1 MYALSCGTGAF
12 PGFGVRVS
20 PNGTKAFILLYRCN
34 GRARR
39 MTLGRYPLIS
49 LAQARKQAIVA
60 LGDLARGIDPGK
72 PAQAGTHR
80 RFDETV
86 DLFVR
91 TYCSQHN
98 RDSTRRET
106 ERLLKARFVSQW
118 GSRDL
123 ADIGTRD
130 ILEILDKAIEDGLP
144 SAANHS
150 LATIR
155 LFFNW
160 CVDRGL
166 LESNPC
172 GRLKMPGKKKSRD
185 RVLSEDELARIWTAS
200 GVLGFP
206 FGTLVRLLLLTGQ
219 RRSEVAGMRWQDLD
233 FAEAV
238 WRLPSTFTKNGVAHV
253 VPLVPAVVAMLQQV
267 PRLDDE
273 FVFPARAEKSRP
285 LSGFSKS
292 KARLAELA
300 SVDAFTLHDFRRT
313 AATGLAALS
322 CRSACHR
329 TAAQSRHR
337 HTRRRCRCIQ
347 PISLSR

>member
-1 MYALSCGTGAF
+1 
-12 PGFGVRVS
+12 
-20 PNGTKAFILLYRCN
+20 
-34 GRARR
+34 

-49 LAQARKQAIVA
+49 LAQARKQAMVA

-72 PAQAGTHR
+72 PVHAGTDR

-160 CVDRGL
+160 CVERGL

-185 RVLSEDELARIWTAS
+185 RVLSEDELARIWAAS

-253 VPLVPAVVAMLQQV
+253 IPLVPAVVAILQQV
-267 PRLDDE
+267 HGWTTN
-273 FVFPARAEKSRP
+273 
-285 LSGFSKS
+285 LS
-292 KARLAELA
+292 
-300 SVDAFTLHDFRRT
+300 FRRGPRKGDHFPDSQNQKRGWPSWRVWT
-313 AATGLAALS
+313 PSHSTTSAARGDRVGGPR

-337 HTRRRCRCIQ
+337 HTGRRCRRIQ